1 MNEQRPFIEPRNPF
15 YLAMEN
21 QRRAT
26 RKIAKEVANIAIA
39 PSETPVDHTV
49 EVLHA
54 IKERLESIDR
64 TIGRLDSQAPNIM
77 TALYAVAVGPHGGI
91 SHHSQAGKWVQAAWV
106 STIASSPSPLT
117 ICDIAQ
123 LKAVQKRTA
132 LFNALVKTK
141 TAAGPGF
148 EHLTDTDVLR
158 FMNEAASV
166 CALIEADDAPSEPDP
181 QPDPTVV

>member
-26 RKIAKEVANIAIA
+26 RKIAKEVANIATA

-64 TIGRLDSQAPNIM
+64 TIGRLDPQAPSIM
-77 TALYAVAVGPHGGI
+77 TALYAVAVGPDGGI
-91 SHHSQAGKWVQAAWV
+91 SQHSQAGKWIRGAWV
-106 STIASSPSPLT
+106 EAKIPLPSPLT

-123 LKAVQKRTA
+123 FKTPAKRDALLKA
-132 LFNALVKTK
+132 LVNRKPPS
-141 TAAGPGF
+141 GPIF
-148 EHLTDTDVLR
+148 EHLTDADVLR
-158 FMNEAASV
+158 FMAEAASV